1 MQIDAIDHLV
11 LTVRSIATTCE
22 FYSRVL
28 GMQVVTFGEGR
39 KALMFGSQKFN
50 LHELGKE
57 FDPKA
62 AFPTPGA
69 IDICL
74 ITITPLAEVVEH
86 LQLAGIEIVEGPVR
100 RTGATGQMVSVYFR
114 DPDSNLIE
122 LSNYTEAQHGVAP
135 DDLVASSR
143 GQGHG

>member
-1 MQIDAIDHLV
+1 MQINAIDHVV
-11 LTVRSIATTCE
+11 LTVRSIAITCE

-39 KALMFGSQKFN
+39 KALTFGSQKFN

-74 ITITPLAEVVEH
+74 LTTTPLARVIEH
-86 LQLAGIEIVEGPVR
+86 LRLAGIEIVEGPVR
-100 RTGATGQMVSVYFR
+100 RIGATGPMVSVYFR

-122 LSNYTEAQHGVAP
+122 VSNYTEAQGVAP
-135 DDLVASSR
+135 GDLYAASR
-143 GQGHG
+143 R

>member
-1 MQIDAIDHLV
+1 MQINAIDHVV
-11 LTVRSIATTCE
+11 LTVRSIAITCE

-39 KALMFGSQKFN
+39 KALTFGSQKFN

-74 ITITPLAEVVEH
+74 LTTTPLARVIEH
-86 LQLAGIEIVEGPVR
+86 LRLAGIEIVEGPVR
-100 RTGATGQMVSVYFR
+100 RIGATGPMVSVYFR

-122 LSNYTEAQHGVAP
+122 VSNYTETQGVAP
-135 DDLVASSR
+135 DDLCGASR
-143 GQGHG
+143 R

>member
-39 KALMFGSQKFN
+39 KALTFGSLKFN

-74 ITITPLAEVVEH
+74 TTTTPLAEVIEH
-86 LQLAGIEIVEGPVR
+86 LQLAGIEVVEGPVP
-100 RTGATGQMVSVYFR
+100 RTGATGQMVSAYFR